1 MMKVTVG
8 VLLGVLG
15 LSLPVLAQPLGS
27 FRWQLQP
34 YCNVISVTVT
44 QQGSEYLIDG
54 WDDGCGAPKRGSVT
68 GLAQVNPD
76 GTIGFGLTIVTAPAA
91 DGLHVSASISL
102 GTLGGAWSDSAGRT
116 GTFVFTPGAAIAG
129 PTRPSGPVYFRTAAF
144 SSLPV
149 ADNTLVPITAWSS
162 VEVNEGGGAY
172 DSTSGTFTVPV
183 TGRYLLTCRVR
194 WPNFT
199 QLGSTPRMGLTLSRN
214 GTGLDLVLAT
224 PSLVNQFQVQELNTA
239 RQLTAGDQIRCNA
252 FQNSGA
258 AQTLGSGA
266 ASNSNFTITQLR

>member
-1 MMKVTVG
+1 MRKVTVG

-15 LSLPVLAQPLGS
+15 FSLSALAQPLGS

-34 YCNVISVTVT
+34 YCNVLTVTVT
-44 QQGSEYLIDG
+44 QQGSLYLIDG
-54 WDDGCGAPKRGSVT
+54 WDDACGAPKRASAT

-76 GTIGFGLTIVTAPAA
+76 GTIGFGLTIVTAPGAQ
-91 DGLHVSASISL
+91 GLHVSASISL
-102 GTLGGAWSDSAGRT
+102 ATLGGTWSDSDGRT
-116 GTFVFTPGAAIAG
+116 GTFVFTPGAPVAG
-129 PTRPSGPVYFRTAAF
+129 PARPSGPVYFRTASF

-162 VEVNEGGGAY
+162 VEVNEGGGTY
-172 DSTSGTFTVPV
+172 DSSTGTFTVPA

-194 WPNFT
+194 WTNFT
-199 QLGSTPRMGLTLSRN
+199 QLGSAPRMGLTLSRN
-214 GTGLDLVLAT
+214 GTGLDLILDT

-258 AQTLGSGA
+258 TQTLGSGA
-266 ASNSNFTITQLR
+266 ATNSNFTIAQLR